1 MERQAPPNVLRP
13 VLRLLL
19 LLGAVAVFWL
29 LSTATAQADDGPAT
43 GTTTEETVPP
53 ESAEGPGQDSPP
65 TSRPDHDPQS
75 GAIAG
80 PRQTEPPASATGGQ
94 ISDVT
99 APATGGVRAVPGAV
113 DRSLETGTAA
123 APASVRIVGQD
134 VTAALEP
141 TLVAVTTS
149 VADTTRHTVRTAEA
163 VVTHAAPTMSTDPA
177 PMATVPGF
185 SSVPTPAR
193 PVPAKISATG
203 PVDAIAF
210 IVPDADPAPV
220 TSTRTDVDRP
230 LPANPDPTS
239 DAPMAP
245 AGSGSAWSGVAAAV
259 LGLLLL
265 QPVTHRRRRPRD
277 GDHVPTGP
285 AYPPGTSPG

>member
-29 LSTATAQADDGPAT
+29 LSTATAQADDGPAS

-75 GAIAG
+75 G
-80 PRQTEPPASATGGQ
+80 T

-99 APATGGVRAVPGAV
+99 APATEGVREVPGAV

-265 QPVTHRRRRPRD
+265 QPVTHRRRRTRD